1 MAHSLLAD
9 AVVLVHLGFILF
21 VMFGGLLVL
30 RSRRVAYLH
39 VPAAAWGAYV
49 ELAGKICP
57 LTPLELSLRAKAG
70 QSGYESSFI
79 DHYIVPIVYPIG
91 LTPAMQSAAGALV
104 IAVNAVVYGSMLL
117 RRKRNVGSV

>member
-57 LTPLELSLRAKAG
+57 LTPLELSLRGKAG
-70 QSGYESSFI
+70 QAGYETSFI
-79 DHYIVPIVYPIG
+79 DHYIVPIVYPAG
-91 LTPAMQSAAGALV
+91 LTPAMQTAAGALV
-104 IAVNAVVYGSMLL
+104 IAVNFLVYGFLL
-117 RRKRNVGSV
+117 RRGRTR

>member
-9 AVVLVHLGFILF
+9 AVVLAHLGFILF

-57 LTPLELSLRAKAG
+57 LTPLELSLRAQAG
-70 QSGYESSFI
+70 QAGYETSFI
-79 DHYIVPIVYPIG
+79 DHYLVPIVYPRG

-104 IAVNAVVYGSMLL
+104 IVVNAVVYGSMLL
-117 RRKRNVGSV
+117 RRKRSVGSV